1 MKSHPVP
8 SISISESPRC
18 LFRTQNG
25 QCRMLAVDFSAT
37 LCLYHARQAMPQVPD
52 TVDLLQSLTKP
63 PTRFHDAQSITDALA
78 VLFSLLAQGRISPR
92 RATALAYIA
101 NLLLHNLPAA
111 EPKCSGQSSDWS
123 AATNNDDSADQ
134 SPAPLPKRSGQSS
147 DWPATN
153 NNNDLVD
160 QSPIPASPRPNTN
173 SPATNVSRSSMPT
186 PKSQPLPHTVEGF
199 LAAVQNQIDTTRDQR
214 NTS

>member
-8 SISISESPRC
+8 SISIAESPRC

-52 TVDLLQSLTKP
+52 TVDLLQSLTQP
-63 PTRFHDAQSITDALA
+63 PTRFHNPQAITDALA
-78 VLFSLLAQGRISPR
+78 SLFSLVAQGRISPR

-101 NLLLHNLPAA
+101 NLMLHNLPAPVEA
-111 EPKCSGQSSDWS
+111 NTTQREALSIGESTPSSPKCSGQSSDWP
-123 AATNNDDSADQ
+123 AA
-134 SPAPLPKRSGQSS
+134 
-147 DWPATN
+147 
-153 NNNDLVD
+153 
-160 QSPIPASPRPNTN
+160 NTN
-173 SPATNVSRSSMPT
+173 SPAVNAARASAPA
-186 PKSQPLPHTVEGF
+186 PKSQPLPDTVEGF
-199 LAAVQNQIDTTRDQR
+199 LAAVRNQIDTTRDQR

>member
-37 LCLYHARQAMPQVPD
+37 LCLYHARRAMPQVPD

-63 PTRFHDAQSITDALA
+63 PTRFHDAQGITNALA
-78 VLFSLLAQGRISPR
+78 ALFSLVAQGRISPR

-101 NLLLHNLPAA
+101 NLLLHNLPAP
-111 EPKCSGQSSDWS
+111 EPKCSGQSSDWP
-123 AATNNDDSADQ
+123 AATNNDDSVDQ
-134 SPAPLPKRSGQSS
+134 SPASLPKCSGQSL
-147 DWPATN
+147 DWSAAS
-153 NNNDLVD
+153 NNDDTLEE
-160 QSPIPASPRPNTN
+160 SPIPSAPIPNTN
-173 SPATNVSRSSMPT
+173 SATTNVPCSSAPA
-186 PKSQPLPHTVEGF
+186 PKSQPLPDTVE
-199 LAAVQNQIDTTRDQR
+199 
-214 NTS
+214 

>member
-52 TVDLLQSLTKP
+52 TVDLLQSLTQP
-63 PTRFHDAQSITDALA
+63 PTRFHNAQGITNALA
-78 VLFSLLAQGRISPR
+78 ALFSLVAQGRISPR

-101 NLLLHNLPAA
+101 NLLLHNLPAP
-111 EPKCSGQSSDWS
+111 EPKCSGQ
-123 AATNNDDSADQ
+123 
-134 SPAPLPKRSGQSS
+134 LYC
-147 DWPATN
+147 
-153 NNNDLVD
+153 
-160 QSPIPASPRPNTN
+160 PRT
-173 SPATNVSRSSMPT
+173 
-186 PKSQPLPHTVEGF
+186 
-199 LAAVQNQIDTTRDQR
+199 
-214 NTS
+214 

>member
-52 TVDLLQSLTKP
+52 TVDLLQSLTQP
-63 PTRFHDAQSITDALA
+63 PARFHNPQAITDSLA
-78 VLFSLLAQGRISPR
+78 ALFSLVAQGRISPR

-111 EPKCSGQSSDWS
+111 KCSGQSSDWS
-123 AATNNDDSADQ
+123 AATNNDDS
-134 SPAPLPKRSGQSS
+134 
-147 DWPATN
+147 
-153 NNNDLVD
+153 VD
-160 QSPIPASPRPNTN
+160 QSPIPAAPGPNTN
-173 SPATNVSRSSMPT
+173 SAAQNVALPSAPA
-186 PKSQPLPHTVEGF
+186 PKSQPLPDTVEGF
-199 LAAVQNQIDTTRDQR
+199 LAAVRNQIDATRNQR